1 VKLRSRAMQPDDIA
15 ACVDIVA
22 RHPVWGP
29 RYGKDIEL
37 LPEAY
42 RRLLLCEAQKSS
54 VIFDDKV
61 SPAIICYFGVS
72 AFVRDE
78 FVLAIKTP
86 PLGWTG
92 PELARR
98 MIAERSPVL
107 SGEEL
112 REANSRGG
120 MNLVCW
126 GGITR
131 PGYETNQE
139 MHRFMM
145 TEFIHLHQGYYWKEA
160 ISNQPESVDR
170 LAFVL
175 MTGGWLWDSVAGCY
189 TTAAGKDLEEIVLHP
204 HIIGTTRELER
215 SRTGGCAGSWV
226 GALFD
231 YHAPI
236 LGFSRS
242 EQRLLSDAVSGATDE
257 QLATTMRI
265 SLPTIKKMWVSIYN
279 RVEDR
284 LPALIA
290 DPHARA
296 TETIASFSQGRI
308 VDRAGLGSLRSD
320 PSASSRG
327 REKRRGL
334 LAYLREH
341 PEELRPVSR
350 SLLRN
355 S

>member
-1 VKLRSRAMQPDDIA
+1 MQPDDLA
-15 ACVDIVA
+15 ECVDIVA

-37 LPEAY
+37 LREAY
-42 RRLLLCEAQKSS
+42 RRLLLCEAQKSA
-54 VIFDDKV
+54 VIFDASV

-78 FVLAIKTP
+78 FVVSIKTP
-86 PLGWTG
+86 PMSWVG

-98 MIAERSPVL
+98 IMAGRSPVL
-107 SGEEL
+107 SAEQL

-120 MNLVCW
+120 INMVCW

-145 TEFIHLHQGYYWKEA
+145 TEFIHLHQGYYWKEV
-160 ISNQPESVDR
+160 ISDQPESADR

-175 MTGGWLWDSVAGCY
+175 MTGGCLWDPVAGCY
-189 TTAAGKDLEEIVLHP
+189 TTAAGKDLEEIVLEP
-204 HIIGTTRELER
+204 NIIGTTRELEC
-215 SRTGGCAGSWV
+215 SRAGGWAGSWV

-242 EQRLLSDAVSGATDE
+242 EQSLLSNAVSGATDE
-257 QLATTMRI
+257 QLAATMKI

-290 DPHARA
+290 D
-296 TETIASFSQGRI
+296 S
-308 VDRAGLGSLRSD
+308 GSLRSD
-320 PSASSRG
+320 TSGSSRG

-355 S
+355 A